1 LIEYKNK
8 KSKEKQQKQ
17 MQLQVQIKKILIEYH
32 KQEIKEKTTIANGRA
47 TKNIDWALTK
57 TNQEKTTS
65 PTTWR

>member
-1 LIEYKNK
+1 
-8 KSKEKQQKQ
+8 